1 MMTTYMELSI
11 GRRGAVRR
19 IVRGEDHVGALVAG
33 AVQAVVFLQSY
44 RSGTDSA
51 SRRRMLIF
59 EQGEYFFII
68 RK

>member
-51 SRRRMLIF
+51 SRS
-59 EQGEYFFII
+59 
-68 RK
+68 